1 MGLANPHAMEIPEAA
16 GQRFLAAVDRYS
28 NHQIAKIIKENFSDL
43 ASRLHEQVAVPNTGS
58 RFMVDTSPMKI
69 LGISSKPLKD
79 SVIDTVS
86 SVLER
91 GWPAQQR
98 LCLTVLRKL
107 SSPKAHALVFKMICM
122 ESMLGS
128 IRKLASL
135 LTCQVLR
142 YMLGLLSQLDQ

>member
-1 MGLANPHAMEIPEAA
+1 MEIPEAA
-16 GQRFLAAVDRYS
+16 GQRFLAAVDPYS

-58 RFMVDTSPMKI
+58 RFMLDTSPMKN
-69 LGISSKPLKD
+69 LGISFKPLKD

-107 SSPKAHALVFKMICM
+107 SSPKAHALYYGTCWDYC
-122 ESMLGS
+122 L
-128 IRKLASL
+128 SL
-135 LTCQVLR
+135 ISEV
-142 YMLGLLSQLDQ
+142 QLVAKRDSSPNDLKKRPWPIGENV